1 MKTAHRVEIGGER
14 ITVSCLQLLDKAL
27 TLAAMTSLAVC
38 RGCCCLGFSLMVG
51 DAVVSSWCFL
61 LAGRC
66 FSSVRGMYLHAER
79 LLAKAGVARRK
90 GRGISHPWRGASRS
104 GKGEAKRRSA
114 QAQRGRLGRPLAPR
128 DRGRA
133 PERT

>member
-1 MKTAHRVEIGGER
+1 MRRGLVFDSLRSEREALHIGGDDLFR
-14 ITVSCLQLLDKAL
+14 SLPWLRLFGVFADGGDGAGGGLHGVS
-27 TLAAMTSLAVC
+27 SLA
-38 RGCCCLGFSLMVG
+38 L
-51 DAVVSSWCFL
+51 AVVFH
-61 LAGRC
+61 AM
-66 FSSVRGMYLHAER
+66 RGMYLHAER

-90 GRGISHPWRGASRS
+90 GRGISHPWRGSRRRN

-128 DRGRA
+128 DRGSA